1 MTYPQL
7 EFLGAS
13 VDSRKVKP
21 GELFVAIKGEKVYG
35 HDFVLDA
42 LANGAAMVMVSRTIP
57 GLEAEKQWLV
67 RDTLIALSEL
77 ASQHR
82 IKNFCPAIAI
92 TGSNGKTTVK
102 EMCKQILPY
111 PSYATVGN
119 YNNHIGVPLCLMQL
133 RPEHRYAVFELGA
146 NHIGEIAHTVAMVKP
161 AVAVIN
167 NIGFAHVGEF
177 GSVDNIASAK
187 GEIYAGLSPEGI
199 AIVNADDAYAHYW
212 DNHLAHCHQV
222 RVGIKNRAE
231 VMARDMIFQE
241 NTCAQFTLVT
251 PQGERDVR
259 LRVPGL
265 HNVYNALAAAAAVH
279 ALNIDLE
286 AIAHGLQ
293 LFSGVSGR
301 MAFLEGIHDSVIIDD
316 TYNANLRSVQAGLEV
331 LSQQSGRR
339 WLVFGDMG
347 ELGSWSQQHHRE
359 VGLLA
364 RAMGIDRLF
373 SYGESSVAATEAFG
387 LGAEHF
393 ETQDALMAALLLEL
407 DEKTTVLVKGSRASV
422 MENIVAKLVV

>member
-1 MTYPQL
+1 MTHPQV
-7 EFLGAS
+7 EFSGAC
-13 VDSRKVKP
+13 VDSRKIKK
-21 GELFVAIKGEKVYG
+21 GELFVAIKGEKVDG

-42 LANGAAMVMVSRTIP
+42 LENGAAMAMVSRTIP
-57 GLEAEKQWLV
+57 GLEAQKQWLV
-67 RDTLIALSEL
+67 KDTLIALSEF
-77 ASQHR
+77 ASLHR
-82 IKNFCPAIAI
+82 VKNFCPAIAI

-119 YNNHIGVPLCLMQL
+119 HNNHIGVPLCLMQL

-167 NIGFAHVGEF
+167 NIGLAHVGEF
-177 GSVDNIASAK
+177 GSVDNIAAAK
-187 GEIYAGLSPEGI
+187 GEIYAGLSREGV
-199 AIVNADDAYAHYW
+199 AIVNADDAYAHFW
-212 DNHLAHCHQV
+212 DNHLKHCKQV
-222 RVGIKNRAE
+222 SFGIKNRAE
-231 VMARDMIFQE
+231 VTARDMIFQE

-265 HNVYNALAAAAAVH
+265 HNVYNALAAAASLH

-286 AIAHGLQ
+286 VIAYGLQ
-293 LFSGVSGR
+293 KFVGVSGR
-301 MAFLEGIHDSVIIDD
+301 MAFLQGIHSSLIIDD
-316 TYNANLRSVQAGLEV
+316 TYNANLSSTKASLEV
-331 LSQQSGRR
+331 LSKQPGRR
-339 WLVFGDMG
+339 WFVFGDMG
-347 ELGSWSQQHHRE
+347 ELGPWAQEHHRE
-359 VGLLA
+359 VGSSA
-364 RAMGIDRLF
+364 REMGIDRLF
-373 SYGESSVAATEAFG
+373 SYGELSLAATEAFG

-393 ETQDALMAALLLEL
+393 KTQDALTTALLLQL
-407 DEKTTVLVKGSRASV
+407 DEQTTVLVKGSRASV